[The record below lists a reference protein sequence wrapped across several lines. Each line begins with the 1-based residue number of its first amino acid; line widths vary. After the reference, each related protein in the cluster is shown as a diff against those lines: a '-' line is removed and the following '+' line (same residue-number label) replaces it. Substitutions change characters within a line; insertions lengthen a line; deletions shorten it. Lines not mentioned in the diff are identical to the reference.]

1 MDRPAA
7 RALSSPRRLR
17 DWRHPRFALERLA
30 FKVGCA
36 VLLAVLAE
44 WTAVGGRSLAAQV
57 PSWLA
62 LATGLV
68 LGAAVVPVLWAISE
82 WAERFGRLGASR
94 ASRLLG
100 VVVCCALLLAARPL
114 VWGLAALAG
123 HGHMERMVEAIPGV
137 IAGFFSA
144 FVAMGAAFS
153 GDLRR
158 ARRLRAR
165 DRLRT

>member
-1 MDRPAA
+1 MDGRGD
-7 RALSSPRRLR
+7 RALRSPSWAR
-17 DWRHPRFALERLA
+17 DWRHPRFAFERLA
-30 FKVGCA
+30 VKVGCA

-44 WTAVGGRSLAAQV
+44 WTVVDGRPLASQV

-68 LGAAVVPVLWAISE
+68 LGAAVVPVLWAVSE
-82 WAERFGRLGASR
+82 WAERLGRPGSSKAS
-94 ASRLLG
+94 SRLG
-100 VVVCCALLLAARPL
+100 VVVCLALLLAAKPL

-123 HGHMERMVEAIPGV
+123 HGHLARMLDAIPGV
-137 IAGFFSA
+137 IAGVFTA
-144 FVAMGAAFS
+144 FVAMGAVMS

-165 DRLRT
+165 DRLRR